1 MARAGEVL
9 RLLGA
14 EADVRQRVRD
24 QVWTGNA
31 CTGGSRCD
39 RFCSFPAQIPP
50 GLSGANWVP
59 LPPASRH
66 RARALCCGLL
76 VGDGLSRRLLGR
88 DHDVFRV
95 DRSDGLQGLRP
106 WDRGLHVTQ
115 RVDELHV
122 HRGSVR
128 RVCQR
133 FSQVLY
139 RLSVRGDPLAD
150 VPGDCP
156 RLAPQ
161 LSPGHAL
168 CSLHVLLR
176 AAHGG
181 SSRQAHRGHV
191 EGLHYTG
198 RGHRQQGAG
207 GLAGVLLPV
216 SGGDQQFSAI
226 CGHFSKGGPDHVGCH
241 RSRQIGEH
249 RAGGVHRRGWLDP
262 VRLLDD

>member
-1 MARAGEVL
+1 MVRQLARFRKRDRGQVYRRGQHPLPLRHPPPTTRLGFSYRGLSHAAFVEEVPPGMARADEVL
-9 RLLGA
+9 RLLGS
-14 EADVRQRVRD
+14 EADLHQRVRD
-24 QVWTGNA
+24 QVWAGNA

-39 RFCSFPAQIPP
+39 RFCSFPAQISP
-50 GLSGANWVP
+50 GLPGANWVP

-66 RARALCCGLL
+66 RTGALCCGLL

-106 WDRGLHVTQ
+106 WDRGLHVPQ

-150 VPGDCP
+150 LPGDCP
-156 RLAPQ
+156 CLAPQ

-168 CSLHVLLR
+168 CSVHVLLR
-176 AAHGG
+176 AANGG

-191 EGLHYTG
+191 EGLHHTG
-198 RGHRQQGAG
+198 
-207 GLAGVLLPV
+207 
-216 SGGDQQFSAI
+216 
-226 CGHFSKGGPDHVGCH
+226 
-241 RSRQIGEH
+241 
-249 RAGGVHRRGWLDP
+249 
-262 VRLLDD
+262 